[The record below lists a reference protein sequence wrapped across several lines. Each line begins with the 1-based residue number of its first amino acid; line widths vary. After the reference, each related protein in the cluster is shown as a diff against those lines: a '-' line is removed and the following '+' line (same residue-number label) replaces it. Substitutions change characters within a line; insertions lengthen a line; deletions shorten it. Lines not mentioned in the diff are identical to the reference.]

1 MFYCVHS
8 GAIVVVGV
16 CLGSLMSSIVSLG
29 SLGFHS
35 AGPKDRRVYFNSGAS
50 GGRLVLSGARGLT
63 LGRISVVGSCG
74 GSVVRR

>member
-1 MFYCVHS
+1 M
-8 GAIVVVGV
+8 
-16 CLGSLMSSIVSLG
+16 SLG